1 MEQEL
6 PDASF
11 KPLGATDFSSLRNFR
26 KTAFPASLTVD
37 LGEILEVVSKH
48 VVIHFDRW
56 RFELDA

>member
-1 MEQEL
+1 M
-6 PDASF
+6 
-11 KPLGATDFSSLRNFR
+11 PLGATDFSSLRNFR